1 LQIKQVFSYDA
12 VARSRSARSARSD
25 PQRPDCNNY
34 CAVAVLFLGRCLL

>member
-12 VARSRSARSARSD
+12 VARSRSARSD